1 MTTTVT
7 ITGSGTPQLAPDRA
21 GPGALVEYGDVRLQ
35 FDAGRGTVM
44 RLAAAGVEPGQLSA
58 VFLTHY
64 HSDHV
69 LGLEDV
75 VLTRWIL
82 DRDDNAAPLP
92 IVAPNGPTVRFCE
105 HMLDHWQ
112 DDLAVRS
119 QHNHRDPNPRLEII
133 GFDTPAEPVEVWC
146 SGDVRV
152 IAGQVRHEPVQGA
165 VGFRIETP
173 DGVVAISG
181 DTLVCDELRPL
192 YEGADVIVQE
202 AMRMDVIN
210 QRPPHLRFITE
221 YHSDTRLIGKLA
233 DELSIPN
240 VMLTHLIPPPTD
252 HADEQHY
259 IDELREGGYSGKI
272 LVCNDLDSIKLG

>member
-1 MTTTVT
+1 MATTVT
-7 ITGSGTPQLAPDRA
+7 ITGTGTPQLTPDRA
-21 GPGALVEYGDVRLQ
+21 GPGALVECGDVRLQ
-35 FDAGRGTVM
+35 FDVGRGTVM
-44 RLAAAGVEPGQLSA
+44 RLAAAGVEPAHLSA

-69 LGLEDV
+69 LGLEELI
-75 VLTRWIL
+75 LTRWVL
-82 DRDDNAAPLP
+82 DSEDSAKQLP
-92 IVAPNGPTVRFCE
+92 VIAPNGPTVRFCE

-119 QHNHRDPNPRLEII
+119 AHNQRAPEPRLEII
-133 GFDTPAEPVEVWC
+133 GFDTPPEPIEVWR

-152 IAGQVRHEPVQGA
+152 IAGQVRHEPVEGA

-173 DGVVAISG
+173 DGIVAISG

-210 QRPPHLRFITE
+210 ERPPHLRFIAD
-221 YHSDTRLIGKLA
+221 YHSDTRLIGALA
-233 DELSIPN
+233 QELAIPT
-240 VMLTHLIPPPTD
+240 VMLTHLIPIPVTQQ
-252 HADEQHY
+252 DEQAF
-259 IDELREGGYSGKI
+259 IDEVREGGYRGNV
-272 LVCNDLDSIKLG
+272 LVCKDLDSVDL